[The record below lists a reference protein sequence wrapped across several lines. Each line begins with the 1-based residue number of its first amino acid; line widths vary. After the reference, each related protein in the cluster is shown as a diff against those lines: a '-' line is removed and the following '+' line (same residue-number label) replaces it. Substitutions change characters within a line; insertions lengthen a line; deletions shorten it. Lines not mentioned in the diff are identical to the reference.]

1 MPFNHWPINHDNAD
15 VNMPAFLTAKNLKPF
30 ISKELEVTSSQ
41 KELRP
46 WVRTFPTDFYK
57 LRA

>member
-41 KELRP
+41 IEFLS
-46 WVRTFPTDFYK
+46 
-57 LRA
+57 